1 MTGFRQ
7 DGYPLIVTAGVV
19 YKDDAVL
26 IARRTAGALEGLWE
40 FPGGKLERGESPE
53 ECLTR
58 ELREELGLNV
68 EIEDIFRVVYHVY
81 AHGPVLLLAYR
92 CRPLDTKSG
101 NAREPPASTKGVL
114 RKPHG
119 QGQPVHDPVPGVAR
133 TSQAENPPSRW
144 VRISDLPLYSFT
156 PADKPI
162 VEKLLRS
169 GRL

>member
-1 MTGFRQ
+1 MTRFRQ
-7 DGYPLIVTAGVV
+7 DGYPLIVTAGVI
-19 YKDDAVL
+19 YEDDAVL

-53 ECLTR
+53 ECLAR

-81 AHGPVLLLAYR
+81 PHGPVLLLAYR
-92 CRPLDTKSG
+92 CRPVDTKPG
-101 NAREPPASTKGVL
+101 DAGEPPRSTKGVL
-114 RKPHG
+114 GTPHG
-119 QGQPVHDPVPGVAR
+119 QAQTVRDPIPGVAR

-144 VRISDLPLYSFT
+144 VKIPDLPRYCFA
-156 PADKPI
+156 PADKLI

-169 GRL
+169 GLR